1 MIEALRSDEIVR
13 KCGGRFKL
21 TALIQHRLRELIVDG
36 ARPLIER
43 EGRTDLELVIEEI
56 MQDKIT
62 ADYSKSGYK
71 FKQTVGAKG

>member
-43 EGRTDLELVIEEI
+43 EGRTDLELIIEEI
-56 MQDKIT
+56 HAI
-62 ADYSKSGYK
+62 
-71 FKQTVGAKG
+71 FK

>member
-43 EGRTDLELVIEEI
+43 DGRTDLELVIEEI

-62 ADYSKSGYK
+62 ADYSDSGYQMN
-71 FKQTVGAKG
+71 QTVGAKR

>member
-62 ADYSKSGYK
+62 ADYSESGYT